1 MRARAAFALVWLLL
15 VSIHPRSIRGEEH
28 TGGWAD
34 YSKGPLYGKNMFIPF
49 LIHYSFPALT
59 AKSAEQFEWN
69 GHVSFY
75 YSQDVHYKAKPSVS
89 YDRDGNIIRQYDK
102 ANVVR
107 DNESFVGE
115 LGLSFNPLAKL
126 QIGADMRLVSYYGG
140 FLDPLIEAFH
150 GFLGLPNAAREYY
163 LQNQLYINIP
173 NNNGIRLFLDKPA
186 AAFGDIDLWGKLTFF
201 ENTKIALA
209 GMGAVKIPTGRLETL
224 SGSNYPDIGLA
235 FLSDIRLV
243 RRLTVYGQAGIA
255 VPLNGRSYTM
265 FNGLAGLEFSLSEL
279 LSLLVQM
286 NIKTSP
292 LSSEVQRYSQPQT
305 NLLAGLKIRRKQY
318 TWQFYIEENPF
329 TLQGTDITAHVM
341 FAIGCRR

>member
-1 MRARAAFALVWLLL
+1 
-15 VSIHPRSIRGEEH
+15 
-28 TGGWAD
+28 
-34 YSKGPLYGKNMFIPF
+34 MFIPF

-69 GHVSFY
+69 CHVSFY
-75 YSQDVHYKAKPSVS
+75 YSQDVHYKGRSSVS

-107 DNESFVGE
+107 DSESFVGE

-126 QIGADMRLVSYYGG
+126 QTGADIRLISYYEG
-140 FLDPLIEAFH
+140 FLDSVIEQFH
-150 GFLGLPNAAREYY
+150 GFLRLPNAAREYY

-186 AAFGDIDLWGKLTFF
+186 VAFGDIDLWGKWTFF
-201 ENTKIALA
+201 ENKKISLA
-209 GMGAVKIPTGRLETL
+209 GMGAVKIPAGRLETL
-224 SGSNYPDIGLA
+224 SGSNYPDIGLE
-235 FLSDIRLV
+235 FLSDIRLLW
-243 RRLTVYGQAGIA
+243 RLTVYGQAGIV
-255 VPLNGRSYTM
+255 VPLNGRSYVM

-279 LSLLVQM
+279 LSFLVQM

-292 LSSEVQRYSQPQT
+292 LSSTLQRYSLPQT
-305 NLLAGLKIRRKQY
+305 NFLAGLKIKHKQY

-329 TLQGTDITAHVM
+329 TLQGTDITANVM
-341 FAIGCRR
+341 FAIGGRRPP